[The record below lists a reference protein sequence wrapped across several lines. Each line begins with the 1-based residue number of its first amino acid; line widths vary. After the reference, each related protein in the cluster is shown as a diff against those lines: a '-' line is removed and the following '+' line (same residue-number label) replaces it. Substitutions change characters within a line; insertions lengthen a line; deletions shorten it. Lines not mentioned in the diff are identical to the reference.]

1 MKKSLFFCFIMV
13 FSYNAIAGFRPGLTR
28 VIYDESK
35 NEASIPVAAVG
46 DDTYYLVQA
55 WVDDYNKNRADFIVT
70 PPIFK
75 LPPESQNNI
84 SMRYVGSDLEKDR
97 ESMFWLN
104 IKAIPSK
111 DASIGSQIT
120 VASKSV
126 MKLIYRPKSLNY
138 KDAIKAKDSL
148 VFSIS
153 GNNLIIKNPTPYYIN
168 FGRFFINSV
177 EIKDIGY
184 AEPFGQVSKTVG
196 TVPNTIK
203 YSVIDD
209 FGGVSDPVNKKL

>member
-1 MKKSLFFCFIMV
+1 MNKSLFLCLFVF
-13 FSYNAIAGFRPGLTR
+13 FSYNAMAGFRPGLTR
-28 VIYDESK
+28 VVYDESK

-55 WVDDYNKNRADFIVT
+55 WVDDHNHKRADFIVT

-75 LPPESQNNI
+75 LSPETQNNI
-84 SMRYVGSDLEKDR
+84 RMRYIGSDLEKDR

-120 VASKSV
+120 IASKSV
-126 MKLIYRPKSLNY
+126 MKLIYRPSSLNY
-138 KDAIKAKDSL
+138 KDAIKAKESL
-148 VFSIS
+148 SFSIS

-168 FGRFFINSV
+168 FGRFFINSIEV
-177 EIKDIGY
+177 KDIGY
-184 AEPFGQVSKTVG
+184 AEPFGEFRKTVG
-196 TVPNTIK
+196 AVPNHIK

-209 FGGVSDPVNKKL
+209 FGGVSEPINRKL